1 MSYPGRNR
9 NKGVALVT
17 ALLVVSIATT
27 AAIGLSARL
36 QLDIRRTANLI
47 DGDQAWLYAMGAEAW
62 SEAILARDLKD
73 NKFDGLQDTWAKK
86 LPPIEL
92 PGGGMIGVI
101 DDMQGR
107 FNINNLKT
115 KGEKHDATAVTRFK
129 SLLTVLELKPNLDQ
143 AVIDWLDKDIEATPP
158 DGAEDDHYL
167 GLKTPYLAA
176 NRKMENISELR
187 LIKGFDQAVYER
199 IAPFVTALPVRTTIN
214 VNTAPAEVLAS
225 LSPAISLELAKKLVE
240 ERNKKPYEKLS
251 DFTEHEALK
260 NSTQNKNGQLK
271 DIDIKSDFFML
282 HIDVRIANARASLDS
297 LIRRNKDKLEVLQR
311 SQRLLR
317 INAPTDRHSK
327 DRQEKS

>member
-1 MSYPGRNR
+1 MSYPDR

-17 ALLVVSIATT
+17 ALLVVSIAST
-27 AAIGLSARL
+27 AAITLSARQ

-92 PGGGMIGVI
+92 PGGGMIGI
-101 DDMQGR
+101 IEDMQGR
-107 FNINNLKT
+107 FNINNLLQ
-115 KGEKHDATAVTRFK
+115 GEGKVDAVAIKRFET
-129 SLLTVLELKPNLDQ
+129 LLKLLELDQNLGQ

-158 DGAEDDHYL
+158 NGAEDDHYL

-176 NRKMENISELR
+176 NRKMENVSELR
-187 LIKGFDQAVYER
+187 LIKGFNPTVYER
-199 IAPFVTALPVRTTIN
+199 VAPFVTALPKRTKIN

-225 LSPAISLELAKKLVE
+225 LSPGLSLELAKNLVA
-240 ERNKKPYEKLS
+240 ERNEKPYEKVG
-251 DFTEHEALK
+251 DFTGHEVLK
-260 NSTQNKNGQLK
+260 QLTQQNKNGSLNK
-271 DIDIKSDFFML
+271 NIGVTSNYFML
-282 HIDVRIANARASLDS
+282 HTDVRIANARASLDS
-297 LIRRNKDKLEVLQR
+297 LIFRDKGKLKILQR

-317 INAPTDRHSK
+317 IGTPTDRQSK
-327 DRQEKS
+327 DREGKS

>member
-1 MSYPGRNR
+1 MSNPGRN
-9 NKGVALVT
+9 KGAALVT

-27 AAIGLSARL
+27 AAIDLSARQ

-73 NKFDGLQDTWAKK
+73 NKFDGLQDIWAKR

-107 FNINNLKT
+107 FNINNLLR
-115 KGEKHDATAVTRFK
+115 GEGIDAESVTRFQT
-129 SLLTVLELKPNLDQ
+129 LLKLLELNTDLVQ
-143 AVIDWLDKDIEATPP
+143 AVIDWLDKDIDATAPN
-158 DGAEDDHYL
+158 GAEDDYYL
-167 GLKTPYLAA
+167 GLKSPYLAA

-199 IAPFVTALPVRTTIN
+199 IGPFVTALPKRTAIN
-214 VNTAPAEVLAS
+214 VNTAPAEVIAS
-225 LSPAISLELAKKLVE
+225 LSPGLDLELAKKLVE
-240 ERNKKPYEKLS
+240 ERNQKPYQKIT
-251 DFTEHEALK
+251 DFTNHEALK
-260 NSTQNKNGQLK
+260 QLTQDGNGLGTKNLA
-271 DIDIKSDFFML
+271 IASNYFML

-297 LIRRNKDKLEVLQR
+297 LILRDKGKFKVLQR
-311 SQRLLR
+311 SQRLPR
-317 INAPTDRHSK
+317 IGAPTERQDN